1 MNNFLKTTLLLGGL
15 TVLLVLFGQAVG
27 GPDGMMT
34 AFLFACV
41 MNLGAYWFSDSIVL
55 AMSRA
60 VPLPE
65 ENAPEVYAIVRELT
79 AEAGLPMPKIYLIPS
94 TALNAFA
101 TGRNPQHAAVAVTE
115 GIVSALNQEELKGV
129 LAHELAHVEHRDILI
144 SSIAATLA
152 GAISMLASMLRY
164 ALMFGGGRRNERD
177 EETNPL
183 VLLVMAVVI
192 PFAALLIQMAVSR
205 SRESDA
211 DERGARLSGNPL
223 YLAGA
228 LRKLDAAR
236 EQIPLAGV
244 NHAAAHL
251 FIVNPL
257 KPDFFAKLFS
267 THPPIEERIARLEE
281 MARKQG
287 K

>member
-1 MNNFLKTTLLLGGL
+1 MNNFLKTTILLSAL
-15 TVLLVLFGQAVG
+15 TALLVFFGNAVG
-27 GPDGMMT
+27 GESGMMT

-41 MNLGAYWFSDSIVL
+41 MNFGAYWFSDSMVL
-55 AMSRA
+55 SMSRA

-79 AEAGLPMPKIYLIPS
+79 EEARLPMPKIYLIPS

-101 TGRNPQHAAVAVTE
+101 TGRNPEHAAIAVTE
-115 GIVSALNQEELKGV
+115 GIVTALNREELKGV

-152 GAISMLASMLRY
+152 GAISMVATMLRY
-164 ALMFGGGRRNERD
+164 AMMFGGGRRDDR
-177 EETNPL
+177 EEQANPL
-183 VLLVMAVVI
+183 LLLVMSIVI

-211 DERGARLSGNPL
+211 DERGAKLSGNPL
-223 YLAGA
+223 YLASA
-228 LRKLDAAR
+228 LRKLESAQK
-236 EQIPLAGV
+236 QIPLRGAEPSI
-244 NHAAAHL
+244 AHL

-257 KPDFFAKLFS
+257 KPDFFMKLFS
-267 THPPIEERIARLEE
+267 THPPVEERIARLEA
-281 MARKQG
+281 MARKEG
-287 K
+287 L

>member
-15 TVLLVLFGQAVG
+15 TLLLVFFGGAVG
-27 GPDGMMT
+27 GQNGMMT

-41 MNLGAYWFSDSIVL
+41 MNFGAYWFSDSMVL
-55 AMSRA
+55 SMSRA

-79 AEAGLPMPKIYLIPS
+79 GEAGLPMPKIYLIPS

-101 TGRNPQHAAVAVTE
+101 TGRNPEHSAIAVTQ
-115 GIVSALNQEELKGV
+115 GIVTALNREELKGV

-164 ALMFGGGRRNERD
+164 AMMFGGSRRDDR
-177 EETNPL
+177 EEQSNPL
-183 VLLVMAVVI
+183 ALLVMSIVI

-211 DERGARLSGNPL
+211 DERGAKLSGNPL
-223 YLAGA
+223 YLASA
-228 LRKLDAAR
+228 LQKLGSAQK
-236 EQIPLAGV
+236 QIPLQGV
-244 NHAAAHL
+244 EPATAHL

-257 KPDFFAKLFS
+257 KPDFFMKLFS
-267 THPPIEERIARLEE
+267 THPPLEERIARLEE
-281 MARKQG
+281 MARREG
-287 K
+287 F

>member
-1 MNNFLKTTLLLGGL
+1 MLLSGLTLLLVFFGG
-15 TVLLVLFGQAVG
+15 AVG
-27 GPDGMMT
+27 GQNGMMT

-41 MNLGAYWFSDSIVL
+41 MNLGAYWFSDQMVL

-79 AEAGLPMPKIYLIPS
+79 QGAGLPMPKIYLIPS

-101 TGRNPQHAAVAVTE
+101 TGRNPRHAAVAVTE
-115 GIVSALNQEELKGV
+115 GIVTALNREELKGV
-129 LAHELAHVEHRDILI
+129 LGHELAHVEHRDILI

-152 GAISMLASMLRY
+152 GAIGMLASMLRY
-164 ALMFGGGRRNERD
+164 ALMFGGNRRD
-177 EETNPL
+177 ERGEEANPL
-183 VLLVMAVVI
+183 VLLVMSIVI
-192 PFAALLIQMAVSR
+192 PFAALLIQLAVSR

-211 DERGARLSGNPL
+211 DERGAALSGNPL
-223 YLAGA
+223 YLASA
-228 LRKLDAAR
+228 LRKLDAAQK
-236 EQIPLAGV
+236 QIPLAGV
-244 NHAAAHL
+244 EPSTAHL

-257 KPDFFAKLFS
+257 KPDFFSKLFS
-267 THPPIEERIARLEE
+267 THPPIEERIARLEA
-281 MARKQG
+281 MARGQG